1 MGEGGEKCTLKK
13 LDAFCV
19 GLSEELLKAIDHICP
34 PMPPIA
40 NLTVRRMI
48 GERRYHTAYD
58 EESYIIMVYMIYYN
72 GLL

>member
-58 EESYIIMVYMIYYN
+58 E
-72 GLL
+72 